1 MSWNRDRF
9 NREDDER
16 DYGYRSRSRQWDR
29 DFDAQSNP
37 QGSFQTQG
45 RGFEGDYGYGRD
57 FDYQRGMNMGNQGR
71 YYGGT
76 DYGRGMGNDF
86 YTRGNYGQG
95 MAPDFGRGF
104 RGDWSQNPNFGYE
117 RDYGYGGGTYQ
128 GRNFGGSFNRDY
140 DYDYGSYGSPG
151 QFRGGWPR
159 GGDFDYTRGYG
170 GYQEGEWAPGSNR
183 FGTGRSW
190 SSDYGYQGQ
199 GNFGRGFRSR
209 NWGQGQPDYT
219 RDFGSNFGY
228 QGRRFGGFGDYDYDY
243 DQFGS
248 PYSRTWQG
256 RGSFGG
262 GFNQGRNQGPYFGR
276 GPQGWQ
282 RSDERIRE
290 DVNEALTQHGWLD
303 ATGIQVSVN
312 KGDVTLN
319 GTVDSRYAKRM
330 AEDALEDI
338 SGIMDV
344 HNNLRVEMGDEG
356 TRARNESFAGT
367 SGRSTGSTST
377 PGTTGTTGGT
387 RTKERSTT

>member
-16 DYGYRSRSRQWDR
+16 DYGYRSRGRQWDR
-29 DFDAQSNP
+29 DFEAQYNP
-37 QGSFQTQG
+37 QGSFQNQG

-57 FDYQRGMNMGNQGR
+57 FDYQRGMTMGNQGR
-71 YYGGT
+71 YYGGS

-86 YTRGNYGQG
+86 YSRGNYGQG
-95 MAPDFGRGF
+95 MAPDFGHGF

-117 RDYGYGGGTYQ
+117 RDYGYSGGMFQ
-128 GRNFGGSFNRDY
+128 GRNQFNTAFNPDF
-140 DYDYGSYGSPG
+140 DYGYGNYGYQG

-159 GGDFDYTRGYG
+159 GGDFDYSRGYG
-170 GYQEGEWAPGSNR
+170 GFQEGDWGAGSNR
-183 FGTGRSW
+183 FGMGRGWTGN
-190 SSDYGYQGQ
+190 YEGQ

-219 RDFGSNFGY
+219 RDFGS
-228 QGRRFGGFGDYDYDY
+228 RFGGMSDYEYA
-243 DQFGS
+243 QGGFGS
-248 PYSRTWQG
+248 PYGRTWQG
-256 RGSFGG
+256 QGNFGRWNRGS
-262 GFNQGRNQGPYFGR
+262 NQGPYFGR

-290 DVNEALTQHGWLD
+290 DVNEVLTQHGWLD

-312 KGDVTLN
+312 KGEVTLN

-330 AEDALEDI
+330 AEDALDDI
-338 SGIMDV
+338 TGIMDV
-344 HNNLRVEMGDEG
+344 HNNLRVQMGDEG
-356 TRARNESFAGT
+356 TQARTETFGTTGRAGT
-367 SGRSTGSTST
+367 
-377 PGTTGTTGGT
+377 TTGTTGS